1 MLNKQLSIAQIHK
14 EISVLSEDQL
24 CEVKNFV
31 DALPKPMGKKK
42 GLANLEGIWAGK
54 GFENIANLEEE
65 LKGIQREIADTLAK
79 KEV

>member
-1 MLNKQLSIAQIHK
+1 MLNKILNIAQIHK
-14 EISVLSEDQL
+14 EMSVLSDEQL
-24 CEVKNFV
+24 FEVKNFV
-31 DALPKPMGKKK
+31 NSLPKPTGKKK